1 MATQIKLRRDTAANW
16 TSNNTVVLAEG
27 EAGFEIDT
35 GKLKIGNG
43 VNTWDTLDYYV
54 DLSDVHTDIVPR
66 TDNAYDL
73 GSPSKQWRH
82 VYTAGGSIYLDN
94 IKLTNVGGKFV
105 ATKVINPGEENEE
118 EDPEDSDATSQI
130 GGAITVGDGS
140 GTSVTNVTEIV
151 INGTITEIEPG
162 IVGITV
168 SGSTT
173 TDQNIWVQQFESDD
187 PLNDIPGSATS
198 VEYDADGNII
208 ALFVHYYVN
217 GGTNYTSVAKFTS
230 TGTKLWQVRL
240 GSVGAVDGWGIA
252 VDTGVIYVTSE
263 VNDPM
268 GYDRT
273 AVVQL
278 SLADGTINWGKVY
291 DFGYA
296 STNGVI
302 DAYDGDAI
310 FVGYAN
316 NATDNQVI
324 VVKVS
329 GVDGSII
336 WARALDGQG
345 FDEAYGMAVGS
356 TGEVAVIGYMS
367 QLGES
372 GDNEDRM
379 LVAKYNSDGTI
390 AWQKAVLFD
399 ADYNCQG
406 ADADIDSSGNV
417 YVCGQYQRD
426 SGQGSTYS
434 AMSLVKFDSSG
445 TAQWSRRVVGE
456 CDTYATSVVVGP
468 DDRLY
473 LIGVA
478 GSITTQEFNF
488 VVAKYQENGQV
499 DWQRLLDNTTSWS
512 FAGGFF
518 TDTGGGS
525 CIAVKDGYV
534 TVAGGFGDPF
544 GTQPQAMIAQLDTA
558 GTMFAVGDWDYKQ
571 ASFSG
576 VLNNTASDLT
586 VNNAA
591 KTSSDISS
599 GITVTTFNPDFD
611 ASNFLVPTIYRTGDN
626 GTITFSG
633 NNIRGDGSV
642 EEGFPFG
649 RISLIPNNGIGQGG
663 DRFTDN
669 GQYIDIY
676 PTTNNDAPHIH
687 IAAGKNAV
695 AGQGDLILGDDNYHI
710 DVNHSGQI
718 KIRAFD
724 SDTFTTYDWQF
735 NNDGTLSSPEGS
747 WTKTTNNS
755 LNNGVLT
762 QVVWTSTVDFISG
775 AKLTI
780 QVEASETDG
789 VNGTSWETQICE
801 AIIAVRGYNTTS
813 QPVMSV
819 YGVTHTSIAPLMT
832 FTVQRNPVTLLIE
845 IVGTRTATART
856 DNNSSL
862 RIYSVETGNND

>member
-1 MATQIKLRRDTAANW
+1 MSTRIKLRRDTSTRWQNI
-16 TSNNTVVLAEG
+16 NPVLSLG
-27 EAGFEIDT
+27 EPGVETDT
-35 GKLKIGNG
+35 GKMKIGDG
-43 VNTWDTLDYYV
+43 TKTWNTLDYFAGSGGTV
-54 DLSDVHTDIVPR
+54 
-66 TDNAYDL
+66 DL
-73 GSPSKQWRH
+73 GSFAIESNVLSVDSGTDIYVETYETGGPGESRLVLKPQDDGVENPTRLEGSYGVGIWSNTTQSGSEKKWTF
-82 VYTAGGSIYLDN
+82 VADGNLILPAGGDILDSN
-94 IKLTNVGGKFV
+94 GVSVLGG
-105 ATKVINPGEENEE
+105 
-118 EDPEDSDATSQI
+118 
-130 GGAITVGDGS
+130 
-140 GTSVTNVTEIV
+140 VTTL
-151 INGTITEIEPG
+151 
-162 IVGITV
+162 
-168 SGSTT
+168 
-173 TDQNIWVQQFESDD
+173 DQNIWVQTFESDD
-187 PLNDIPGSATS
+187 PNDVPGSATS

-208 ALFVHYYVN
+208 ALFVHYFV
-217 GGTNYTSVAKFTS
+217 GGGNSYTSVAKFTS

-240 GSVGAVDGWGIA
+240 ADIGAVDGWGIA
-252 VDTGVIYVTSE
+252 VDTGVIYVTSR
-263 VNDPM
+263 VTNPL

-278 SLADGTINWGKVY
+278 SLTDGTINWGKVY

-302 DAYDGDAI
+302 DAYDGDAV

-316 NATDNQVI
+316 NGAENQI
-324 VVKVS
+324 TVVKVS
-329 GVDGSII
+329 GVNGSII

-345 FDEAYGMAVGS
+345 FEEAYGMAVGS
-356 TGEVAVIGYMS
+356 SGEVAVIGYMS

-372 GDNEDRM
+372 GDTEDRM
-379 LVAKYNSDGTI
+379 LVAKYNSDGTV

-426 SGQGSTYS
+426 SGTGGTYS
-434 AMSLVKFDSSG
+434 AMSLVKFNSSG
-445 TAQWSRRVVGE
+445 TAQWSRRVVGD

-473 LIGVA
+473 LIGVTGTIA
-478 GSITTQEFNF
+478 TQDFSF

-499 DWQRLLDNTTSWS
+499 DWQRLLDNTSTWT

-544 GTQPQAMIAQLDTA
+544 GPTLSPHAMVAQLDTA
-558 GTMFAVGDWDYKQ
+558 GTLFATGDWDYKQ

-576 VLNNTASDLT
+576 TLNNSASDLT
-586 VNNAA
+586 INNAA
-591 KTSSDISS
+591 KTSSDIGSS
-599 GITVTTFNPDFD
+599 ITVTTFNPDFD
-611 ASNFLVPTIYRTGDN
+611 ASEFLVPTIYRVGNN

-633 NNIRGDGSV
+633 NNIRGDGSA
-642 EEGFPFG
+642 EDGFAFG
-649 RISLIPNNGIGQGG
+649 RMSLIPNNGIS
-663 DRFTDN
+663 FTDN

-724 SDTFTTYDWQF
+724 SDTSTTYDWQF
-735 NNDGTLSSPEGS
+735 DNDGTLANPGGS
-747 WTKTTNNS
+747 WTKTTNNNLADS
-755 LNNGVLT
+755 VLT
-762 QVVWTSTVDFISG
+762 QVVWTSKVNYISG
-775 AKLTI
+775 AKLII
-780 QVEASETDG
+780 QVEADETG
-789 VNGTSWETQICE
+789 GSGQWETQVCE
-801 AIIAVRGYNTTS
+801 AVIAVRGWTNAS

-819 YGVTHTSIAPLMT
+819 YGVTYTSVAPLMT
-832 FTVQRNPVTLLIE
+832 FTVQRNPSTSLIE
-845 IVGTRTATART
+845 IVGTRTGTASP
-856 DNNSSL
+856 NGNASL
-862 RIYSVETGNND
+862 RIYSVETGTND